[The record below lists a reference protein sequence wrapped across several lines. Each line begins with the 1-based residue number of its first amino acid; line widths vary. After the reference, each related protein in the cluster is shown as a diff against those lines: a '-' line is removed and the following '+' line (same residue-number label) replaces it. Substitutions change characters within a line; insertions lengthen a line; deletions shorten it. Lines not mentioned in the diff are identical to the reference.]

1 MGTIKIEFDLPEFK
15 DNLELNIVIRKDG
28 EVLATSSSSSSKE
41 LNFPEVGGP
50 SSEVSWSTETVG
62 SIVNS
67 LPNNEVTR
75 AIPADI
81 PKSMVDI
88 NI

>member
-15 DNLELNIVIRKDG
+15 DNLELNILIKRDCEVI
-28 EVLATSSSSSSKE
+28 ATSSSSSVNASVPIYNGGNQIIEGKQTNVMNMSPSNSNNSM
-41 LNFPEVGGP
+41 NF
-50 SSEVSWSTETVG
+50 
-62 SIVNS
+62 
-67 LPNNEVTR
+67 NN
-75 AIPADI
+75 I

>member
-15 DNLELNIVIRKDG
+15 DNLELNILIKRDG
-28 EVLATSSSSSSKE
+28 EVIATSSSSSVNTSAPIYNGGNQIIEGKQTNVMNMSPSTSNNSM
-41 LNFPEVGGP
+41 NF
-50 SSEVSWSTETVG
+50 
-62 SIVNS
+62 
-67 LPNNEVTR
+67 NN
-75 AIPADI
+75 I